1 MNLYQLDDLI
11 ECLINENNP
20 NNNELIAFYKQK
32 RVELVKTIKQQ
43 LYTQLTGV
51 L

>member
-1 MNLYQLDDLI
+1 MNLYELDDLI
-11 ECLINENNP
+11 KCLINENNP

-32 RVELVKTIKQQ
+32 RVKLVKTIKSQI
-43 LYTQLTGV
+43 YTQITGV